1 VDSRTLRGALTGA
14 SSPVCIAPSSPRG
27 AGSRAR
33 ALSAADPRAA
43 ASGEALTVLRAHGDA
58 GADNLLVHGDNLAAL
73 RRLEAR
79 FAGQIRCAYLDPPY
93 NTGRTFAEYADAR
106 TPAEWD
112 AMMRPRLEAL
122 RPLIAEDGAVFV
134 EIDDTQLAALTLLMD
149 AVFGAQNRISTI
161 TIVRSAP
168 TGHKAINA
176 GPVHVSDFMLVYAKD
191 RKRWR
196 YRSQVRV
203 REGFDRAYSTWL
215 EDPDA
220 KPSRWRFRPLKAAV
234 AEALGHASPPEATRA
249 LGREAFLARVH
260 AHALR
265 HARHVIRFAQPRYE
279 AIGQVAQR
287 IVDRSREAPERVF
300 VLERDGRP
308 PFVVRGGNRILFLAD
323 KVREIDGRP
332 VIVEPLTNVWDDV
345 PFQGIA
351 REGGVVF
358 TRNKK
363 PERLV
368 ARVLAMASDP
378 GDWVI
383 DPFLGSGTTAA
394 VAHKMGRR
402 WIGIESGEHLVTLA
416 EPRLRRVVDG
426 ADSTGITAQVGFSGG
441 GGFVVA
447 TP

>member
-1 VDSRTLRGALTGA
+1 LDTRTARSSLNPSRLPAVGRGTGMAFSTERAYGDSLA
-14 SSPVCIAPSSPRG
+14 
-27 AGSRAR
+27 
-33 ALSAADPRAA
+33 
-43 ASGEALTVLRAHGDA
+43 E
-58 GADNLLVHGDNLAAL
+58 NLLVHGDNLVAL
-73 RRLEAR
+73 RALAAD
-79 FAGQIRCAYLDPPY
+79 FAGRVRCAYLDPPY
-93 NTGRTFAEYADAR
+93 NTGRSFAEYDDAR
-106 TPAEWD
+106 APEEWD

-122 RPLIAEDGAVFV
+122 RPLIADDGAVFV

-149 AVFGAQNRISTI
+149 DVFGKKNRISTI
-161 TIVRSAP
+161 TIVRSAS

-176 GPVHVSDFMLVYAKD
+176 GPVHVSDFLLAYAKN
-191 RKRWR
+191 KQRWK

-203 REGFDRAYSTWL
+203 REGFDDAYSTWL

-220 KPSRWRFRPLKAAV
+220 KHARWRFRPLKAAV
-234 AEALGHASPPEATRA
+234 AAVLGHASSREATRV

-265 HARHVIRFAQPRYE
+265 KARHVVRFAQPRYE
-279 AIGQVAQR
+279 AIGVAAQR
-287 IVDRSREAPERVF
+287 TVDRSRQSPERVF
-300 VLERDGRP
+300 VLERTGRP
-308 PFVVRGGNRILFLAD
+308 PFIVRGGNRILFLAD
-323 KVREIDGRP
+323 KVREVNGRP
-332 VIVEPLTNVWDDV
+332 AIVEPLTNVWDDV

-358 TRNKK
+358 SRNKK

-394 VAHKMGRR
+394 VAHKMRR
-402 WIGIESGEHLVTLA
+402 SWIGIEVGEHLVTLA

-426 ADSTGITAQVGFSGG
+426 KDATGVTSVCAFTGG
-441 GGFVVA
+441 GGFRVA
-447 TP
+447 TVT